1 MAGFNVGIGALPF
14 VGAVV
19 GATVGI
25 TCGIIFKASD
35 CAGVADGDG
44 IIVAFTDGD
53 EVGTFAGND
62 ELGAAQPIL
71 FMTNRNTSRE
81 IMAPAMLANFTL
93 LIRYSLDRN
102 IESHLFALCIGKG
115 RPVSSN
121 AAILC
126 KNSGF

>member
-1 MAGFNVGIGALPF
+1 M
-14 VGAVV
+14 
-19 GATVGI
+19 GATVGVGI
-25 TCGIIFKASD
+25 TCGIMFKDSD

-44 IIVAFTDGD
+44 IIVAVAADD

-62 ELGAAQPIL
+62 ELGAAQPNL
-71 FMTNRNTSRE
+71 LMTNRNTSRE

-102 IESHLFALCIGKG
+102 IESHLFTLCIGKG
-115 RPVSSN
+115 RLVSSD
-121 AAILC
+121 AAILH